1 MLHHDPGAPWK
12 LILAV
17 DGSYDS
23 LAAAALLH
31 DLPWPPGS
39 ACTLLAVHAPRAALG
54 RDALHTALASAHDVL
69 RAEHLAIS
77 EELVEGHPA
86 EQLAT
91 AADTQRP
98 DLLVVGAKGLRA
110 TLGILLGGVA
120 QQVVEYA
127 GCPVLVVRAPADR
140 PHLQRVL
147 AAIDSSCASQGVVD
161 YIGGWPLP
169 AGATISVMHVLP
181 PLTVPNYPPPTWLLG
196 RPPEVPQL
204 YPDTETALASAAAEE
219 ADGKR
224 LLAQAA
230 HAWPDRC
237 AGQILTRGDAAT
249 EILERAR
256 ADGTDLLVAGSR
268 GLSAVRG
275 WWFGSV
281 SRKLVHY
288 APCSVLIVKDQPA

>member
-1 MLHHDPGAPWK
+1 MSHPDPAAPWK
-12 LILAV
+12 LVLAV
-17 DGSYDS
+17 DGSYNS

-39 ACTLLAVHAPRAALG
+39 ACTLLAVAPPRTTLD
-54 RDALHTALASAHDVL
+54 RDALRTAIATARDVL
-69 RAEHLAIS
+69 ITEHLTVS
-77 EELVEGHPA
+77 EELAEGHPA
-86 EQLAT
+86 ERLASY
-91 AADTQRP
+91 ADTHRP

-127 GCPVLVVRAPADR
+127 SCPVLVVRAGAER
-140 PHLQRVL
+140 PQLRRVL
-147 AAIDSSCASQGVVD
+147 VAIDNSTASQCVVN
-161 YIGGWPLP
+161 YLGRWPLP
-169 AGATISVMHVLP
+169 PVASLSVMHVLP

-196 RPPEVPQL
+196 RPPDVPQL
-204 YPDTETALASAAAEE
+204 YPDTEVALANAAAEE
-219 ADGKR
+219 ADGRR

-230 HAWPDRC
+230 QAWPGRT
-237 AGQILTRGDAAT
+237 ANQILARGDAAT

-256 ADGTDLLVAGSR
+256 TDDMNLVVAGSR

-288 APCSVLIVKDQPA
+288 APCSVLIVKERAA

>member
-1 MLHHDPGAPWK
+1 MSRTDPVAPWK

-17 DGSYDS
+17 DGSYTS

-39 ACTLLAVHAPRAALG
+39 TCTLLAVAPPRTTLDRDALRAALS
-54 RDALHTALASAHDVL
+54 TAHDVL
-69 RAEHLAIS
+69 IAEHLAVS

-86 EQLAT
+86 EQLA
-91 AADTQRP
+91 AHADAQRP

-127 GCPVLVVRAPADR
+127 DCPVLVVRAGAER
-140 PHLQRVL
+140 PQLRRVL
-147 AAIDSSCASQGVVD
+147 VAVDNSTASQCVVD
-161 YIGGWPLP
+161 YLRRWPLP
-169 AGATISVMHVLP
+169 AAASLSVISVLP
-181 PLTVPNYPPPTWLLG
+181 PRTVPNYPPPTWLLG
-196 RPPEVPQL
+196 RPPDVPQL
-204 YPDTETALASAAAEE
+204 YPDTELALANAAAEE
-219 ADGKR
+219 ADGRR

-230 HAWPDRC
+230 QAWPGRT
-237 AGQILTRGDAAT
+237 ANQILARGDAAT
-249 EILERAR
+249 EILEQAR
-256 ADGTDLLVAGSR
+256 ADDISLVVAGSR

-288 APCSVLIVKDQPA
+288 APCSVLIVKDRPA